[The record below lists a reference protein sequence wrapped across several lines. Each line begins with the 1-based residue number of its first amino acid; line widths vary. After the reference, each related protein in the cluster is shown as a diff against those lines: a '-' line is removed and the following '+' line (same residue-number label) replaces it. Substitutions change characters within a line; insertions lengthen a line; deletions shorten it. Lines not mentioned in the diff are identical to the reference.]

1 MMKNSSILRISLLFL
16 SLHIALFAIEAKIRV
31 SIPPQKSIY
40 VSQKIGLSIELLS
53 SAFSVNDVKITFT
66 ESEKYLLQAPQSA
79 SYLGQEEVGEDMWQM
94 LHYDYELYALE
105 SGKIEIP
112 PIAISFTAS
121 MGYGQ
126 PKQAFEFQSKP
137 LFFEAKTPKGVI
149 EDTFVLVTDRFLLQS
164 TLTPHTNKIVVG
176 DAVVLSVIQ
185 KANGVPD
192 LLLMPTRY
200 NTNAHLRVYSK
211 EPLLQSN
218 LKGDYDVSRTEQF
231 TFVATLEGNVTL
243 PTQTKVWYNPQ
254 THKVDIQKIP
264 SLHFEILPNPQIAI
278 DAQKS
283 KAQKGLVYILVV
295 VVFFGVLY
303 LRFGSR
309 IRTYNQKR
317 KEQYKQSETAKF
329 ERLMQSL
336 KHNNNASLIYDA
348 LYEWLYTLDTKIE
361 SATLS
366 HLITLQPSL
375 KNPLGELEEKTVNPQ
390 AYFDR
395 VTLASELQKLRKK
408 LQIEQEK
415 KEASLPNH
423 LNPMGA

>member
-1 MMKNSSILRISLLFL
+1 
-16 SLHIALFAIEAKIRV
+16 
-31 SIPPQKSIY
+31 
-40 VSQKIGLSIELLS
+40 
-53 SAFSVNDVKITFT
+53 VNDVKITFA

-137 LFFEAKTPKGVI
+137 LFFEAKTPKGVT
-149 EDTFVLVTDRFLLQS
+149 EDTFVLVTDTFLLQS

-200 NTNAHLRVYSK
+200 NTNAHVRVYSK
-211 EPLLQSN
+211 EPLLQSS

-231 TFVATLEGNVTL
+231 TFVATLEGNVIL

-254 THKVDIQKIP
+254 TQKVDIQKIP

-283 KAQKGLVYILVV
+283 KAQKGLLYILVV

-317 KEQYKQSETAKF
+317 KTDYEQSEIAQFK
-329 ERLMQSL
+329 RLLKSL
-336 KHNNNASLIYDA
+336 EDGSEASFIYNTF
-348 LYEWLYTLDTKIE
+348 YEWLFRVDKKMARENL
-361 SATLS
+361 AHLS
-366 HLITLQPSL
+366 QIQPLL
-375 KNPLGELEEKTVNPQ
+375 KEALRELEEKTVNPKGH
-390 AYFDR
+390 FDK
-395 VTLASELQKLRKK
+395 VSFAKELQKLRKK
-408 LQIEQEK
+408 LHIEQGK
-415 KEASLPNH
+415 KETSLPNH
-423 LNPMGA
+423 LNPMGV